1 MEIFD
6 SITPREVETIKHYIQ
21 LYAGIPEPAPMR
33 QVLRVWNKQKRTLYR
48 LLGKQLRIKIPVEIP
63 RNTLY
68 YRRELKGIYDTYS
81 IWNEHDKIYFL
92 NNTGLMER
100 HIHNDFIYEYMKF
113 ILSQEYDLW
122 EVQILSKLIFHQNIE
137 NGYISTLPDSDAC
150 RFASFKATVKNNM
163 RTVRTIQKVLKAM
176 KFPRMDLFEQWRNR
190 VSDININ
197 RDIKANLVFSIHP
210 IDFMTM
216 SDNTCDWTSCMS
228 WMDKGAYSAGTIEMM
243 NSNMA
248 IVAYLETK
256 SPFDIIFDEENFNI
270 PNKSWRCLFFVN
282 KYIMLGGKAYP
293 YGNNDLIKV
302 CLDELRK
309 LAEKNLG
316 WTYQY
321 INQQY
326 QDMFPLSDNR
336 YIKWENLRT
345 LSNKSAKKDLNR
357 HAIYLYTNGMYNDLV
372 EYQDY
377 YMCCRNYVPKTMRFC
392 LSGPATC
399 MGCGDYIM
407 APQDIRNYD
416 DLGSN
421 KRCTDCWTKAV
432 REIKYETSRTI
443 PF

>member
-21 LYAGIPEPAPMR
+21 LYANVPEPAPMR
-33 QVLRVWNKQKRTLYR
+33 QVLRVWNKEKRTLYR
-48 LLGKQLRIKIPVEIP
+48 LLGKKLRVKIPVEIP
-63 RNTLY
+63 RNLMY
-68 YRRELKGIYDTYS
+68 YQRELRTIYDTYS
-81 IWNEHDKIYFL
+81 VWDERDREWFLEHSFEMQRKL
-92 NNTGLMER
+92 
-100 HIHNDFIYEYMKF
+100 HNDFIYEYMYY
-113 ILSQEYDLW
+113 ILTQDYDIW
-122 EVQILSKLIFHQNIE
+122 EIKILSKLIFHQNIE
-137 NGYISTLPDSDAC
+137 NGYISTLDNADPV
-150 RFASFKATVKNNM
+150 RFTSFKSTVKNNM

-176 KFPRMDLFEQWRNR
+176 DFPRMDLFEKWRNK

-210 IDFMTM
+210 LDFISM
-216 SDNTCDWTSCMS
+216 SDNGCGWTSCMS
-228 WMDKGAYSAGTIEMM
+228 WIGGGCYSSGVIEMM

-248 IVAYLETK
+248 ILAYLEAD
-256 SPFDIIFDEENFNI
+256 SPFDIIFDEESFDI

-293 YGNNDLIKV
+293 YSNNDLIKV
-302 CLDELRK
+302 CLNELRK

-326 QDMFPLSDNR
+326 QDMSPLSDNR
-336 YIKWENLRT
+336 YIRWENLRT
-345 LSNKSAKKDLNR
+345 LSNKSTKKNLNR

-372 EYQDY
+372 EFQDY
-377 YMCCRNYVPKTMRFC
+377 YICCRNYVPKTMRFC

-407 APQDIRNYD
+407 APQNIYNYD
-416 DLGSN
+416 DLGN
-421 KRCTDCWTKAV
+421 TKRCTDCWTKAV
-432 REIKYETSRTI
+432 REIKYETSRAI